1 MDAGGT
7 FTDGWAM
14 TPAGE
19 VRRAKVLSSSAVRGV
34 VLAHDGPDALLVRG
48 TWAASPRAAIGLRLG
63 WPGGPESAVREATPV
78 AAGGAGI
85 QPVARLQLDGERPP
99 TGVSVHLAS
108 SEPAAV
114 LCVRVLCD
122 VATGTPLPPGDVRV
136 ATTRATNALLERR
149 GARVAVLVTRGF
161 GDLPVIGD
169 QRRPDLFARL
179 IRRPTPLHECVVEL
193 DERVAPDGTVERP
206 LDERQVAAVAR
217 RLREAGIEA
226 AAVCLLHAVRH
237 PAHERRV
244 AELLREAGF
253 EHVSTS
259 ADGAAR
265 GPLVPRLATTIVDA
279 FTGPVL
285 TRHLER
291 IAAAVGAGGGGDTTA
306 GPRLRVLASD
316 GGVRPAA
323 GFRSA
328 EGLLSG
334 PAGGVL
340 AAAAAARRNGM
351 PRAIGLDMGGT
362 STDVCRID
370 GEPVLQGWHRVGDA
384 SVLAP
389 AMAIETVAAGGGS
402 ICVAGDGRLR
412 VGPQSAGADPGPA
425 CHGGGGPLTLT
436 DCTLLLGRLV
446 AERFPFPPD
455 VAAAERA
462 AEAVLES
469 VRRTDPE
476 ATRDAVLAGCCDL
489 AAESMADAIRAVTVR
504 EGWDPADHALVAFGG
519 AGGQHAC
526 AIAGRLGIE
535 TIVFPA
541 DASILSAV
549 GVHAARPRA
558 VVRREV
564 LAAVEAVTAAGESV
578 AAVALAAAEAEGRRR
593 LDREGVA
600 AAAIAVSDRRLHA
613 RHPGQEATLE
623 VPIPGGRLDPP
634 PRLRERFA
642 EVWRRTFGHAP
653 ADDRMEI
660 ESVEVRVSELA
671 DGLGEAPSAA
681 AFAAG
686 AGTPATPPASTRS
699 THLGG
704 RWQTLPVLERSAV
717 RASGGINGP
726 AIVVESRTSIVLEA
740 GWRLEAAAG
749 GDLVARRL
757 ATDAPDASVAPASHR
772 SPLVRRELT
781 ARRLRAIAV
790 EMGEQLRRTS
800 RSVNVR
806 ERLDFSCGV
815 LDADGRLLAGAPHV
829 PVHLGA
835 LGACV
840 RAVLAAGDWAAGDM
854 VLVNHPAFGGSHL
867 PDVTVLAPVDG
878 GGGWRLGWVAARAH
892 HAEIGG
898 RRPGSMV
905 PSARTLAEEGVVIPP
920 MRIVAGGRDRLEEV
934 AALLQSGPHPS
945 RRPADNLADLRA
957 QIAACHRGID
967 GVQSLAAAIGGEAL
981 AADAAS
987 MLAVSRAMVADGLAA
1002 FAGRTL
1008 EAADALDDGA
1018 SVRVRITVPPDPRRE
1033 PAVIDFGG
1041 SAGVHP
1047 GPFNAPRAVTAS
1059 AVTYAL
1065 RLLVDADVSLD
1076 DGLLSAV
1083 DLRIPPGMLDPAF
1096 AADPSACPAV
1106 AAGNVETSQR
1116 VVDVLL
1122 RAFGLAASSQ
1132 GTMNNVL
1139 FGDES
1144 FSFYETLGGGAGA
1157 TAEGDA
1163 AGGVH
1168 VHMSNTAI
1176 TDPEILERRHP
1187 VRLER
1192 FGLRPGSGGRGR
1204 HTGGEGLERIYRF
1217 TQPVRLSLLG
1227 SRRDSGPPGFAGG
1240 GAGAT
1245 GEQWLER
1252 ADGTREPLGATAEAE
1267 VSAGDR
1273 LVLRTPGG
1281 GGWGAFAGQPEAIAS
1296 DRTEPA
1302 GAIGGV
1308 SDAPESGAIP
1318 RGPGVD

>member
-1 MDAGGT
+1 MAGWRFRVDAGGT
-7 FTDGWAM
+7 FTDGWAV
-14 TPAGE
+14 TPGGE

-34 VLAHDGPDALLVRG
+34 VLARDAADAADAILVRG
-48 TWAASPRAAIGLRLG
+48 TWAGSPRAAIGLRLG
-63 WPGGPESAVREATPV
+63 WPGGAEATVVDASPAMPGDV
-78 AAGGAGI
+78 SAGT
-85 QPVARLQLDGERPP
+85 QPLARLRLDGPP
-99 TGVSVHLAS
+99 PPPGVTVHLS
-108 SEPAAV
+108 SPEPAAV
-114 LCVRVLCD
+114 LCARVLCD
-122 VATGTPLPPGDVRV
+122 AAIGTPLPPGDFRV

-161 GDLPVIGD
+161 GDLPTIGD
-169 QRRPDLFARL
+169 QRRPELFARL
-179 IRRPTPLHECVVEL
+179 VRRPAPLHERVVEL
-193 DERVAPDGTVERP
+193 DERVAPDGTVERR
-206 LDERQVAAVAR
+206 LDEGQVAEVAR
-217 RLREAGIEA
+217 RLRAEGIEA

-237 PAHERRV
+237 PDHERRV
-244 AELLREAGF
+244 AAILRDAGI

-259 ADGAAR
+259 VDGAAR

-291 IAAAVGAGGGGDTTA
+291 IAAAA
-306 GPRLRVLASD
+306 GPGLRVLASD
-316 GGVRPAA
+316 GGVRPAS

-340 AAAAAARRNGM
+340 AAAAAARRHGM
-351 PRAIGLDMGGT
+351 TRAIGLDMGGT
-362 STDVCRID
+362 STDACRIE
-370 GEPVLQGWHRVGDA
+370 GEPVLRGRHRVGDA
-384 SVLAP
+384 WVLAP

-402 ICVAGDGRLR
+402 ICRAEGGRLQ

-462 AEAVLES
+462 AEAVLEA
-469 VRRTDPE
+469 VRREDPE

-526 AIAGRLGIE
+526 AIADRLGI
-535 TIVFPA
+535 TAIVFPA

-558 VVRREV
+558 VVRHEV
-564 LAAVEAVTAAGESV
+564 LAAVEARTTAGEAV
-578 AAVALAAAEAEGRRR
+578 TAVALAAAEAEARRR
-593 LDREGVA
+593 LRREGVA
-600 AAAIAVSDRRLHA
+600 PEAVRVDDRRLHA

-623 VPIPGGRLDPP
+623 VPIPAGELELP

-642 EVWRRTFGHAP
+642 EVWRRTFGHDP

-660 ESVEVRVSELA
+660 ESVEVRVTTA
-671 DGLGEAPSAA
+671 GEDP
-681 AFAAG
+681 AAG
-686 AGTPATPPASTRS
+686 VVEAATEASAVTSASRRRM
-699 THLGG
+699 HVGG
-704 RWQTLPVLERSAV
+704 RWRTVPVLERSAV
-717 RASGGINGP
+717 AGLGGVAGP

-740 GWRLEAAAG
+740 GWRLEAGAG
-749 GDLVARRL
+749 GDLVARRRP
-757 ATDAPDASVAPASHR
+757 ADDPGGEAASRPA
-772 SPLVRRELT
+772 LVRRELT
-781 ARRLRAIAV
+781 ARRLRAVAE

-815 LDADGRLLAGAPHV
+815 LDASGRLLASAPHV

-840 RAVLAAGDWAAGDM
+840 RAVLAAGDWAPGDM
-854 VLVNHPAFGGSHL
+854 VVVNHPAFGGSHL
-867 PDVTVLAPVDG
+867 PDVTVLAPVDDAEG
-878 GGGWRLGWVAARAH
+878 RRLGWVATRAH

-905 PSARTLAEEGVVIPP
+905 PSARTLAEEGVVLPP
-920 MRIVAGGRDRLEEV
+920 MRIVAGGRDRLEPV
-934 AALLQSGPHPS
+934 AAMLRSGLHPS

-967 GVQSLAAAIGGEAL
+967 GVRALAAAIGADAL
-981 AADAAS
+981 AVDAAS
-987 MLAVSRAMVADGLAA
+987 MLAVSRAMVVAGLAA
-1002 FAGRTL
+1002 LAGRTL

-1018 SVRVRITVPPDPRRE
+1018 AVRVRITVPPDPAVA
-1033 PAVIDFGG
+1033 PAVIDFDG

-1076 DGLLSAV
+1076 DGLLAAV
-1083 DLRIPPGMLDPAF
+1083 DLRIPPGMLDPVF
-1096 AADPSACPAV
+1096 VADPAACPAV

-1116 VVDVLL
+1116 VVDVLV
-1122 RAFGLAASSQ
+1122 RALGLAAAGQ

-1144 FSFYETLGGGAGA
+1144 FSFYETVGGGAGA
-1157 TAEGDA
+1157 TAEGSA

-1192 FGLRPGSGGRGR
+1192 FALRPGSGGDGR
-1204 HTGGEGLERIYRF
+1204 HAGGEGLERIYRF
-1217 TQPVRLSLLG
+1217 TRPVRLSVLG
-1227 SRRDSGPPGFAGG
+1227 SRRGIGPAGFAGG
-1240 GAGAT
+1240 GHGAA

-1252 ADGTREPLGATAEAE
+1252 AAGGRESLGPAAEADAE
-1267 VSAGDR
+1267 VGDR

-1281 GGWGAFAGQPEAIAS
+1281 GGWGEPAGGCRAIAS
-1296 DRTEPA
+1296 A
-1302 GAIGGV
+1302 GGSGGV
-1308 SDAPESGAIP
+1308 GGDAEPVPSPPGA
-1318 RGPGVD
+1318 GVV